1 MHIDIEV
8 PAPISEVGFRE
19 DLHHLANDLMIDL
32 VLRKM

>member
-1 MHIDIEV
+1 MDIDIEV
-8 PAPISEVGFRE
+8 PVSISEVGLRE